1 MSGTNDEQ
9 GLEIISNDECIQ
21 VGYWDT
27 KMSGGW
33 LHKTGHA
40 HTIYESETG
49 ASTPVSQE
57 TVLDMFVLDRFL
69 NKGIV
74 LEEDHC

>member
-1 MSGTNDEQ
+1 
-9 GLEIISNDECIQ
+9 
-21 VGYWDT
+21 
-27 KMSGGW
+27 MSGGW